1 MRVVRTRPDILVLGA
16 GGMLDEAWMAG
27 VLAGIEDAT
36 GFDMR
41 RCEYFV
47 GTSAGS
53 LLAARLAA
61 GQPPDRPPD
70 DLAAGRRARPPEG
83 AATRQP
89 AASANA
95 PATQFAPGTPSAN
108 GAHKRLPGAAPM
120 RLARRTAEWALALG
134 SPLAPA
140 TLGMIEPGGALARA
154 MMLRVIPES
163 TDTPVRVRQAATS
176 IKASFDGRLRIVA
189 VERRRGRRT
198 VFGQPGAP
206 VATVTQ
212 AVEASCA
219 VPWMYAPVR
228 IAGRDY
234 VDGSFW
240 SPTNLDVAPAHRGT
254 QVLCLNPIAG
264 LPGPHPALTLAREG
278 ARARML
284 LEAQAL
290 RGQGALVRLVS
301 PDANAVRELSRS
313 ARGRGPHTRAVT
325 AGYLQGLALARSSP
339 PRAAAPLPEI

>member
-1 MRVVRTRPDILVLGA
+1 
-16 GGMLDEAWMAG
+16 MLDEAWMAG

-61 GQPPDRPPD
+61 GQAP
-70 DLAAGRRARPPEG
+70 ARPPTVVPTARQAPSEG
-83 AATRQP
+83 AAP
-89 AASANA
+89 V
-95 PATQFAPGTPSAN
+95 
-108 GAHKRLPGAAPM
+108 
-120 RLARRTAEWALALG
+120 RLARRTAAWALALG

-154 MMLRVIPES
+154 IVLRVIPEP
-163 TDTPVRVRQAATS
+163 TDTPVRVREALAR
-176 IKASFDGRLRIVA
+176 IKAVFDGRLRIVA

-206 VATVTQ
+206 VATVAE

-219 VPWMYAPVR
+219 IPWLYAPVR
-228 IAGRDY
+228 IAGRAY

-254 QVLCLNPIAG
+254 HVLCLNPIAG
-264 LPGPHPALTLAREG
+264 LPGPHPALTLARESS
-278 ARARML
+278 RARML
-284 LEAQAL
+284 LESQSL

-301 PDANAVRELSRS
+301 PDASSVRELSR
-313 ARGRGPHTRAVT
+313 PTRARAPDVRALT
-325 AGYLQGLALARSSP
+325 AGYRQGLTLT
-339 PRAAAPLPEI
+339 EC